1 MADSSTL
8 RARRSRLHA
17 AGDHSLCRVER
28 CSVVAYQEA
37 SLPSVLTDEVGLRAS
52 GARLWREMTAAGA
65 LGPMQSV
72 LLLEA
77 CRITDRLDALDR
89 QLAGHDWLR
98 FRHNPEDEH
107 EVTVYVDRVLAEA
120 REQAVALKGLLA
132 ELRQMVGAQKPTA
145 AKGASSGISD
155 LAARIAARRT
165 SAS

>member
-17 AGDHSLCRVER
+17 SGDHSLCRADR
-28 CSVVAYQEA
+28 CRVAT
-37 SLPSVLTDEVGLRAS
+37 SLPNVLAGEVGLRAP
-52 GARLWREMTAAGA
+52 GERLWRQMTAAGA

-77 CRITDRLDALDR
+77 CRITDRLDTLDR

-98 FRHNPEDEH
+98 FRHDESGA

-120 REQAVALKGLLA
+120 REQATALKGIVVELLKA
-132 ELRQMVGAQKPTA
+132 SKPAATPN
-145 AKGASSGISD
+145 AKGGGVLAD
-155 LAARIAARRT
+155 LAARRAAR
-165 SAS
+165 SALPAS